1 MFLLY
6 RTYAKK
12 WLCNKK
18 KKKKKKETTFILEYK
33 TNRVTNESKNVNFYG
48 ITIIQSQFDQTSCKQ
63 IYF

>member
-6 RTYAKK
+6 MQRGGCAI
-12 WLCNKK
+12 
-18 KKKKKKETTFILEYK
+18 KKKEKKKTTFILKYK

-48 ITIIQSQFDQTSCKQ
+48 IVIIQSQFDQTSCRQ